1 MHWAAAAMVLVSQL
15 AGADLDAW
23 RVCLTGPDG
32 TLRLR
37 VPKTVNVNGRAEKP
51 DLLVRQDGRTVSV
64 HNMKP
69 PFGRGWIPKP
79 REFDISVVPPFEG
92 VTPRWILGLVHGSA
106 EPLQLRFIRT
116 GALEGYRIGR
126 DTPEPTGEIWI
137 DYTMEGRWGWW
148 KFTTR
153 GNQVGRRIELEKL
166 AAGLVES
173 AETANYPCNV
183 NQRIQ

>member
-1 MHWAAAAMVLVSQL
+1 MRWAVVAMVLVSHL
-15 AGADLDAW
+15 AGADSNAW

-37 VPKTVNVNGRAEKP
+37 VPKTVNVNGNPEKP
-51 DLLVRQDGRTVSV
+51 DLIVGKDGHVLGIN
-64 HNMKP
+64 NMKP
-69 PFGRGWIPKP
+69 SFGRGWIPKP

-116 GALEGYRIGR
+116 GALKGYRIGR
-126 DTPEPTGEIWI
+126 DAPEPTGEIWI

-173 AETANYPCNV
+173 AETADYPCNV